1 MSEVL
6 GKAKPAQ
13 ATSAE
18 CCLTLSRSVKIKP
31 NNFVTDN
38 SLVYCFIRRG
48 EKSKHRA
55 DVEKKTTFKPCHKLP
70 FFFQMIEPRL
80 LNKVQL
86 TMDPTR
92 PGHKEI
98 FNRPIAAN

>member
-1 MSEVL
+1 M
-6 GKAKPAQ
+6 
-13 ATSAE
+13 
-18 CCLTLSRSVKIKP
+18 
-31 NNFVTDN
+31 TDN
-38 SLVYCFIRRG
+38 SRVYCFIRHG
-48 EKSKHRA
+48 KKSKHGA
-55 DVEKKTTFKPCHKLP
+55 DVEKKKTHLKLVTNYHF
-70 FFFQMIEPRL
+70 FFFQMIGPRL